1 MIWERFS
8 KEDRQKADLKFAS
21 ASASQV
27 TENMTFDEV
36 YATGR

>member
-8 KEDRQKADLKFAS
+8 KEARQNAVLQP

-27 TENMTFDEV
+27 TENMTFVKV
-36 YATGR
+36 YTTGR